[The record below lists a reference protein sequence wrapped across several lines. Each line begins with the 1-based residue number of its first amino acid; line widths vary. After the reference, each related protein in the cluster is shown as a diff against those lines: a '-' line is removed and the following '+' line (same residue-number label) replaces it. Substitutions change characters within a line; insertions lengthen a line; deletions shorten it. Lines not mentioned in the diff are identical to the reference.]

1 LHDLAIF
8 FLHSEVSLAKEI
20 TPLRA
25 DLIFTKR
32 FSSSS
37 GKEILTIFLKV
48 SLLLRM
54 RLLQSSMSDTRRI
67 EAEKVFFV
75 RIKVGCSRIQIN
87 WSVHPRYGNRR
98 QQRKSQPASQP
109 ELLPCY
115 YYHRCITTTNVRDF
129 KIWPPTNMNL

>member
-1 LHDLAIF
+1 
-8 FLHSEVSLAKEI
+8 
-20 TPLRA
+20 
-25 DLIFTKR
+25 
-32 FSSSS
+32 
-37 GKEILTIFLKV
+37 V

-54 RLLQSSMSDTRRI
+54 PLLQSSMSDTRRI

-109 ELLPCY
+109 ELLPSALLLL
-115 YYHRCITTTNVRDF
+115 
-129 KIWPPTNMNL
+129 PPVYNYDERQGFQNLATDQHESVIDSHIMQREREREKGT